1 MLKDCKNDYYFL
13 QPIQTYSGVGGKT
26 SDGKILHPI
35 NKKQQVLQ
43 MQDDTKAILQNLPEM
58 VPGEEGLKDIVIVE
72 AIKKSVQNDSKYVHL

>member
-1 MLKDCKNDYYFL
+1 M
-13 QPIQTYSGVGGKT
+13 GGKT